1 MTLKTRNSAAHLL
14 LTRILTRELIGR
26 SELAHLLAID
36 ESTLERYESGE
47 RQMSLSVQ
55 WTFAAIVI
63 ASLSQIPEVRRRA
76 YALRAQ
82 LIAVSA
88 YHGGETEAHASAPP
102 SRFL

>member
-1 MTLKTRNSAAHLL
+1 MTLKTRNSAAHQL

-26 SELAHLLAID
+26 SDLAQLLAID
-36 ESTLERYESGE
+36 ESMLERHESGE
-47 RQMSLSVQ
+47 RPMNLSLQ
-55 WTFAAIVI
+55 WKLAAVVI

-88 YHGGETEAHASAPP
+88 YQGGETETHASSAP